1 MKKIIY
7 SVLFLFLVSCNTKQ
21 SETLKWTEE
30 EKDLTYKECIPYA
43 MDILD
48 MDIDE
53 SNSYC
58 QCTIDVLTANFE
70 NNDDAREKIGED
82 KSLRLLFKSCEN

>member
-1 MKKIIY
+1 MKKILY

-30 EKDLTYKECIPYA
+30 EKDLTYK
-43 MDILD
+43 
-48 MDIDE
+48 E